1 MNILKIDNLTKKF
14 KDFTAVDKISFSLKE
29 GEILGLLGPNGA
41 GKTTTIQML
50 LGVMTPTSGKIA
62 YFNKPFNKK
71 NRSEIMQQINF
82 SSTYISLPWRETVM
96 QSLKIFAKLYN
107 IPNRKKRIEK
117 LISSFECEEF
127 VNKSFSSI
135 SAGEKTRALLAKA
148 FLNYPKIILLDEPT
162 ASLDPDIA
170 KKIREFL
177 LKEKKE
183 FNVSILITSHN
194 MNEVEEIC
202 DRVIFLN
209 HGKIITENTPSEI
222 AKNIKDTVLKLLI
235 TKNQETADNY
245 FKKMRLKSTKK
256 GVYTS
261 IEIKEDR
268 LPEIISDLS
277 KNNVIYKDINI
288 IKPDLE
294 DFFLEMLKNEHI
306 KN

>member
-1 MNILKIDNLTKKF
+1 MNILTISNLTKKF
-14 KDFTAVDKISFSLKE
+14 KGFTAVDNISFSLRE

-50 LGVMTPTSGKIA
+50 LGVMTPTSGEIT
-62 YFNKPFNKK
+62 YFNKPFNNK

-96 QSLKIFAKLYN
+96 QSLKVFAKLYN

-117 LISSFECEEF
+117 LIASFECEEF
-127 VNKSFSSI
+127 INKSFSSI
-135 SAGEKTRALLAKA
+135 SAGEKTRTLLAKA

-177 LKEKKE
+177 VKEKQE

-209 HGKIITENTPSEI
+209 HGKIIAENTPSEI
-222 AKNIKDTVLKLLI
+222 AKSIKDTILKLLI
-235 TKNQETADNY
+235 TQNQKAADEY
-245 FKKMRLKSTKK
+245 FEKMKLKVIKK
-256 GVYTS
+256 GPYTN
-261 IEIKEDR
+261 IEIKEDK
-268 LPEIISDLS
+268 LPGIISDLS
-277 KNNVIYKDINI
+277 KNNVIYKEINI
-288 IKPDLE
+288 IKPDIE
-294 DFFLEMLKNEHI
+294 DFFLEVLK
-306 KN
+306 K